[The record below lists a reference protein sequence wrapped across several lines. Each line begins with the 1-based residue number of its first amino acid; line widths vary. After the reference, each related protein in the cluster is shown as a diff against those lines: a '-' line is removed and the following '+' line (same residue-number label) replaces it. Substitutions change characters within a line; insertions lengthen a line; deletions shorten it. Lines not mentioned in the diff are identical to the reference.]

1 MQKVESCIGPEVSG
15 ARQSDAIDLK
25 RKSPLKC
32 FAKSLLDSGEVALAP
47 RLYRMQSC
55 LAGISQRK
63 LSGCLTFNVGT
74 LAIIYTPRWR

>member
-25 RKSPLKC
+25 RKSPLKS
-32 FAKSLLDSGEVALAP
+32 FAKSLLDSGEVLAP
-47 RLYRMQSC
+47 RLYPMQSC
-55 LAGISQRK
+55 LAGINQRK

-74 LAIIYTPRWR
+74 LAIIDTPRWR